1 MSMPSRAPT
10 APELSIVVPAPAD
23 VQALEETLVSVLENR
38 PTEAEVVVALG
49 CDYADPWSIGEEVR
63 FVRAPHGSSLTACT
77 NIGIAAS
84 TGRVVHVLAAGWR
97 ATDGWTD
104 GPRAHF
110 ARGGVAAVVPLV
122 VADNDRVV
130 AAGIRTTRG
139 GRQIPVGGTS
149 RTAATFDASR
159 TPRPSTPL
167 LEAGFWSA
175 DLLAATAGF
184 STECGDWLADADMA
198 AALACCGGEV
208 VLEPD
213 SLVIGGPMRSRPTPF
228 TAGLQAERLFWRSL
242 TAGAVLPALVAH
254 GFETLRHALAS
265 APFGTVPMLVGRLVG
280 LLQFGGHA
288 GRARQLAALRQAA
301 DDAADERTLRIDEAH
316 ERLARPRRQV
326 SPAPL
331 KRSA

>member
-23 VQALEETLVSVLENR
+23 VGALEETLVSVLENR
-38 PTEAEVVVALG
+38 PTDAEVVVAVG
-49 CDYADPWSIGEEVR
+49 CDYADPWDIREEVR
-63 FVRAPHGSSLTACT
+63 FVQAPHGSSLTACT
-77 NIGIAAS
+77 NLGIAAA

-104 GPRAHF
+104 GPMAHF

-122 VADNDRVV
+122 VGEGDRVV
-130 AAGIRTTRG
+130 AAGIRTTCG
-139 GRQIPVGGTS
+139 GRRVAIGGPS
-149 RTAATFDASR
+149 RSVATFDAAR
-159 TPRPSTPL
+159 IPRPAAPL

-184 STECGDWLADADMA
+184 ATDCGEWLADADMA
-198 AALACCGGEV
+198 AALACSGGEV
-208 VLEPD
+208 VLEPA
-213 SLVIGGPMRSRPTPF
+213 SLVVGGPMRSQPGAF
-228 TAGLQAERLFWRSL
+228 MGGLQAERLFWRGL
-242 TAGAVLPALVAH
+242 TAGAMLPALVAH
-254 GFETLRHALAS
+254 GIETLRHAAAS

-280 LLQFGGHA
+280 LLQFGAHA
-288 GRARQLAALRQAA
+288 ARARQLAAVRQAA
-301 DDAADERTLRIDEAH
+301 DGAADARTLRIDAAH
-316 ERLARPRRQV
+316 ERLARPHRQA

>member
-38 PTEAEVVVALG
+38 PTDAEVVVALG

-139 GRQIPVGGTS
+139 GRQIPVGGPS
-149 RTAATFDASR
+149 RTVATFDASR

-213 SLVIGGPMRSRPTPF
+213 SLVVGGPMRSQPGAF
-228 TAGLQAERLFWRSL
+228 MAGLQAERLFWRSL

-254 GFETLRHALAS
+254 GFETLRHALTS